1 MTTAATT
8 LLGLALPVTGE
19 LSGTWGD
26 TVNNSLTA
34 LLDTAVAGT
43 TTLSSDADVTLTT
56 TTLASNQAR
65 QAVILWTAGGTATR
79 TITAPAQSKTYIVIN
94 KTSSTQSIKIVG
106 AGPTTGVTIV
116 AGTAALVAWNGV
128 DFVTVSVM
136 ATTGILPVANG
147 GTGVST
153 STGSGNNVLSTS
165 PTLVTPILGTP
176 TSGTLTNATGL
187 PLTTGVTGTL
197 PVTNGGTGLATLTAN
212 NVMLGNGTSAVQFV
226 APSTNGN
233 VLSSNGT
240 TWVSTVPAAGGTTIP
255 AGTVMLFS
263 QTAAPTGFTK
273 LTTNNDKALRVVS
286 GSVGTGG
293 SVAFSTAF
301 ATPAVT
307 GSLSG
312 TVGATT
318 LSTSQ
323 IPSHTHGIQQPTAC
337 YPSSVKP
344 SAGNSNDGPVNGA
357 TGAAGGGGSHDH
369 SFSGSL
375 SSATA
380 TINVAYVDVILATK
394 D

>member
-1 MTTAATT
+1 MATAATT

-56 TTLASNQAR
+56 TTLAANQAR

-147 GTGVST
+147 GTG
-153 STGSGNNVLSTS
+153 
-165 PTLVTPILGTP
+165 
-176 TSGTLTNATGL
+176 
-187 PLTTGVTGTL
+187 
-197 PVTNGGTGLATLTAN
+197 LATLTAN
-212 NVMLGNGTSAVQFV
+212 NVMLGNGTSTVQFV

-312 TVGATT
+312 TVGSTT
-318 LSTSQ
+318 LTTSQ
-323 IPSHTHGIQQPTAC
+323 IPSHTHSLNVSGPCA
-337 YPSSVKP
+337 PSGRVIGTGSTP
-344 SAGNSNDGPVNGA
+344 GGGAA
-357 TGAAGGGGSHDH
+357 TGAEGGGNSHDH

>member
-1 MTTAATT
+1 MATAATT

-65 QAVILWTAGGTATR
+65 QAVILWTASGTVTR

-94 KTSSTQSIKIVG
+94 KTGSTQSIKIVG

-233 VLSSNGT
+233 VLSSNGS

-273 LTTNNDKALRVVS
+273 LTSNNDKALRVVS

-312 TVGATT
+312 TVGSTT

-323 IPSHTHGIQQPTAC
+323 IPSHTHGLNISGPC
-337 YPSSVKP
+337 GGSGRVISFGSSI
-344 SAGNSNDGPVNGA
+344 GI
-357 TGAAGGGGSHDH
+357 GAATAAEGGGGSHDH